1 MTPPTDHIP
10 LIGIK
15 PFRSSHEQIIKAQI
29 HVQPSKAN
37 YFSIYRHANASQL
50 CFLFVSA
57 TCAAAS
63 GAAMP
68 LVTVAFGS
76 LAKYFINERDASS
89 DDIRDHIQHLTLRV
103 VYIAI
108 GAFFATMISAW
119 GFNVV
124 GEQIARRL
132 QRQYLSS
139 VLRQN
144 IAFFDVL
151 GAGELTTHIDQD
163 MKLIQ
168 AGISQ
173 KVGEIISGLSGF
185 VIAVIIAFMQNRHF
199 ASIMIS
205 QPIALLAVVGIM
217 GFWLSVTQK
226 LGLAQ
231 CVKAENLAQEVLS
244 AMRNVIAYGSQQRY
258 SNKYHEALKGPTAVD
273 FRERFI
279 FGVIVAGSFLVLHWT
294 NGLGLWQAN
303 HLFQQGK
310 CTIPE
315 ALTILYAAAVAGGML
330 SQVLPCIVDIIQA
343 NSAAGRVFPIIDR
356 PSPIDA
362 LEDKGDRLDSL
373 RGDIKFE
380 NVNFVYPSR
389 PENAILEEVSF
400 HVPAGQTVAF
410 VGPSGSGKST
420 VLSLLERLYCP
431 LGGHIM
437 VDDHPIEDLNI
448 SWLRSRIGC
457 VSQDITLFD
466 GSIHDN
472 IANGLDKA
480 VAEVVFHAHSLDLA
494 TLDRLVVQASEIAQI
509 HSFIS
514 NLPQGYATRIGA
526 NGSHLS
532 GGQRQRIA
540 IARAIISQPSILLL
554 DEATAAL
561 DSQSEKEVQE
571 ALRSA
576 ALGRTTLIIAH
587 RLSTI
592 RNADTIIIMKDG
604 RILEQGS
611 HTELMKS
618 SILYQGLVRQQAL
631 RPSEPSTYS
640 LFHELPSA
648 AKVAWEGIPKPSVDV
663 TTSKTSNDVSAL
675 ASSGMNSIRNIW
687 RLNKQELPYNIAGL
701 CLSILAG
708 ISFPVHAIFFGNG
721 IISIIS
727 PELST
732 GGRSVQFWAR
742 MYLIYGI
749 IVFCV
754 YCARGYCFAIAASQ
768 LNLRVRSNLF
778 RALLCKNISF
788 FEEPGHSVGDLVS
801 FLSWGTS
808 KVTGVSGTSLGLLL
822 ESAVMLLTGIVVGC
836 IFGWKLGLISMAT
849 VPIVAI
855 SGFLQYYIVDKVQK
869 HVNRDT
875 EAISVAHEA
884 FSAIRTVT
892 VLGLQQKICESF
904 QKAGDCEQQGQYWP
918 ISAVMYG
925 STLLF
930 RILSIAFVFWYGG
943 TRLVVTGEYNI
954 QQFLICFAA
963 TIWGAQSA
971 AALFARAPDLA
982 GARSAASRLDELM
995 GPIQSQFQAEDIQD
1009 VSLDAPTTT
1018 EPLSLRSVTFNYSDR
1033 NSQLALDDVSLNAS
1047 PGAFIALVGATGSGK
1062 SSVIN
1067 LVERFY
1073 SPRSGNITLAGRP
1086 INDYNIDS
1094 YRKYLALVDQNPCLV
1109 GEDLRECL
1117 QSDEDDI
1124 SDNEILLTLENIGMS
1139 DFVMSLSEGL
1149 NTPVL
1154 GNGSTLSGGQRQRM
1168 AIAKALLRKPKILLL
1183 DEATSA
1189 LDTAT
1194 EQLVQETL
1202 QRAMT
1207 GRITIAIAHRLKTV
1221 VDANQILVFDHGRII
1236 ESGTH
1241 DDLMQ
1246 LGGKY
1251 FQMAKLQQLDEGN

>member
-1 MTPPTDHIP
+1 MNPSTDHIP
-10 LIGIK
+10 LIDIQ
-15 PFRSSHEQIIKAQI
+15 PIVDSHEQVIQAQI
-29 HVQPSKAN
+29 HLQPSKAN
-37 YFSIYRHANASQL
+37 FFSIYRHANASQL
-50 CFLFVSA
+50 CLLFISA
-57 TCAAAS
+57 ICAAAS

-68 LVTVAFGS
+68 LVTLVFGS
-76 LAKYFINERDASS
+76 LAKEFINERDALS
-89 DDIRDHIQHLTLRV
+89 DDIRSHIQHLTLRL

-185 VIAVIIAFMQNRHF
+185 VIAMICAFMQNRHF
-199 ASIMIS
+199 ASIMVS
-205 QPIALLAVVGIM
+205 QPISLLSIVGIM

-226 LGLAQ
+226 RGLAQ
-231 CVKAENLAQEVLS
+231 CVKAENLAQEVLR

-258 SNKYHEALKGPTAVD
+258 SNKYHEALGGPTADD

-279 FGVIVAGSFLVLHWT
+279 FGVIVAGSFMVLHWT
-294 NGLGLWQAN
+294 NGLGLWQASR
-303 HLFQQGK
+303 LFQQGK

-330 SQVLPCIVDIIQA
+330 SQVLPCIVDLTQA
-343 NSAAGRVFPIIDR
+343 NGAAGRVFTIIDR

-362 LEDKGDRLDSL
+362 LESKGDRLDSL

-380 NVNFVYPSR
+380 DVHFVYPSR
-389 PENAILEEVSF
+389 PERAILEGVSF

-437 VDDHPIEDLNI
+437 VDGQPIEDLNI

-457 VSQDITLFD
+457 VSQDVTLFE

-472 IANGLDKA
+472 IANGLDHA
-480 VAEVVFHAHSLDLA
+480 VAESLDLA
-494 TLDRLVVQASEIAQI
+494 TLHRLVVQASEVAQI

-571 ALRSA
+571 ALQSA

-592 RNADTIIIMKDG
+592 RNADTIIVMKDG
-604 RILEQGS
+604 QILEQGS

-631 RPSEPSTYS
+631 RPSDPSTYS
-640 LFHELPSA
+640 LLHELPSA
-648 AKVAWEGIPKPSVDV
+648 AKVATEGISEPFVDI
-663 TTSKTSNDVSAL
+663 TAIKTSDDESD
-675 ASSGMNSIRNIW
+675 SESPGRSSIRNIW
-687 RLNKQELPYNIAGL
+687 RLNKQELPYTIAGL

-708 ISFPVHAIFFGNG
+708 ISYPIHAIFFGNG
-721 IISIIS
+721 IMSIIS

-749 IVFCV
+749 IVFCI
-754 YCARGYCFAIAASQ
+754 YCARGYCFAISASQ

-778 RALLCKNISF
+778 RALLCKDISF
-788 FEEPGHSVGDLVS
+788 FGEPGHSVGDLVS
-801 FLSWGTS
+801 FLSWGTR

-822 ESAVMLLTGIVVGC
+822 ESAVMLGTGIVVGC
-836 IFGWKLGLISMAT
+836 IFGWKLGLVSMAT
-849 VPIVAI
+849 VPFVAT
-855 SGFLQYYIVDKVQK
+855 SGFLQYYIVEKVQK
-869 HVNRDT
+869 HVKRDT
-875 EAISVAHEA
+875 EAIAVAHEA

-904 QKAGDCEQQGQYWP
+904 QIAADRDHQGRYWP
-918 ISAVMYG
+918 ISAMMYG
-925 STLLF
+925 STLFF

-943 TRLVVTGEYNI
+943 TRLVATGEYNI

-982 GARSAASRLDELM
+982 GARRAASHLDKLM
-995 GPIQSQFQAEDIQD
+995 GPIQSQYQDEDIQD

-1018 EPLSLRSVTFNYSDR
+1018 ETLSLENITFNYSDR
-1033 NSQLALDDVSLNAS
+1033 RSQPALDNVSLNAPS
-1047 PGAFIALVGATGSGK
+1047 GAFIALVGATGSGK

-1086 INDYNIDS
+1086 INDYNLES

-1117 QSDEDDI
+1117 QSDEDVI
-1124 SDNEILLTLENIGMS
+1124 SDNEILLTLEDIGMS
-1139 DFVMSLSEGL
+1139 DYVMSLPEGL

-1194 EQLVQETL
+1194 EQLVQDTL
-1202 QRAMT
+1202 QRAMI

-1221 VDANQILVFDHGRII
+1221 VDADQILVFDQGRIV

-1251 FQMAKLQQLDEGN
+1251 FQMAKLQQLDEEY